1 MSKRRSCIVALAAV
15 IGAAALFAGYGLT
28 GSASGVAAV
37 RTPTPTPSAPWPRER
52 PGGVVPI
59 PPAPTSRSHM
69 VVPIPLW
76 PTDAPPPV
84 EMIPPYQG
92 RRPAASGGRRVQELA
107 PGAANVVPGGPVRT
121 RLFMGR

>member
-1 MSKRRSCIVALAAV
+1 MSKRRSYIVALAAIV
-15 IGAAALFAGYGLT
+15 GVAALFAGYGLT
-28 GSASGVAAV
+28 ESASGVAAV
-37 RTPTPTPSAPWPRER
+37 RTPTLAPSAPWPRER
-52 PGGVVPI
+52 SGGVVPI
-59 PPAPTSRSHM
+59 PPAPTSRSHK

-76 PTDAPPPV
+76 PTDAAPPV

-92 RRPAASGGRRVQELA
+92 RRPAALGAPRVQEPA